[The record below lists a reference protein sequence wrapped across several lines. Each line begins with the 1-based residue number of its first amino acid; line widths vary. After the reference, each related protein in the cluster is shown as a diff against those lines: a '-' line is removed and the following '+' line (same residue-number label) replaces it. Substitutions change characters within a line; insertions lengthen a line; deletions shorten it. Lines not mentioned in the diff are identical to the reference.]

1 MRRIAEIFTLEWRAL
16 IRQGVLPLLWLFSLV
31 WTLAAPFWLQSDG
44 TELGARE
51 VFLTYGVGVVFTLS
65 LIAFGASAAGSLA
78 QERAAKR
85 LQLSLVRPAS
95 AFSLAWGRFLAHTV
109 ACATVIALS
118 LLVAA
123 FVCNRNH
130 TAYHVRYPLLQT
142 PAAEAEEAYAAY
154 MKSPET
160 PEAVK
165 KMKKAAV
172 LRILEQKAFDRYE
185 TIPTNTLASW
195 QFAAPKGWSSG
206 ARMARFKFASLYDT
220 RGEVRG
226 LVSLGTESVAV
237 SNVTKSVLFASFSPT
252 NATETAALAFHNKG
266 RTTLMLRPRRDVQLM
281 DEAGTFFGNL
291 VRAGVVLIALAA
303 LVIAFATFL
312 GAGLGRAVAVFT
324 LLGFL
329 FVSLVGPDV
338 IENYPDPLESNRLDS
353 LGLTLTR
360 TVDRVTKPFSRPS
373 PIKALIADEYV
384 ENDELTEALVV
395 NIILVPLAFAA
406 FAALCLRRK
415 EEGL

>member
-1 MRRIAEIFTLEWRAL
+1 MRRLAEIFTLEWRAL
-16 IRQGVLPLLWLFSLV
+16 IRTGVLPLLWLFALI
-31 WTLAAPFWLQSDG
+31 WTSAAPFWLQSDG
-44 TELGARE
+44 TELGTRE
-51 VFLTYGVGVVFTLS
+51 VFLTYGVGVVFVLA

-85 LQLSLVRPAS
+85 LQLSLVRPAP
-95 AFSLAWGRFLAHTV
+95 AFLLAWGRYLAHTT

-118 LLVAA
+118 LFIAALV
-123 FVCNRNH
+123 CDRSRL
-130 TAYHVRYPLLQT
+130 AYHVSAPLLQS

-160 PEAVK
+160 PAIVK

-172 LRILEQKAFDRYE
+172 LRILEQKAYDRYE
-185 TIPTNTLASW
+185 TIPTNAVATW
-195 QFAAPKGWSSG
+195 QFAAPKGWSAG

-220 RGEVRG
+220 RGEVCG
-226 LVSLGTESVAV
+226 LVTLGTEQVALT
-237 SNVTKSVLFASFSPT
+237 NVTKSVLFASFTAT
-252 NATETAALAFHNKG
+252 NDAETATLTFHNQGK
-266 RTTLMLRPRRDVQLM
+266 TTLMLRPRRDVQLM
-281 DEAGTFFGNL
+281 DEAGTFLANL

-303 LVIAFATFL
+303 LVIAFAIFL
-312 GAGLGRAVAVFT
+312 GAGLGRAVAIFT

-338 IENYPDPLESNRLDS
+338 IENYPDPLEQNRLDS

-360 TVDRVTKPFSRPS
+360 AVGRVTKPFARPS

-384 ENDELTEALVV
+384 ENEEWAEALVV
-395 NIILVPLAFAA
+395 NIILAPAVFAVL
-406 FAALCLRRK
+406 AALCLRRK